1 MNIDL
6 THFFEQFE
14 GLEADNIGQW
24 PKVAK
29 ITLAIFLAI
38 VVFVLGYFFLISD
51 KITQLDRFVAEEV
64 SLKSQYQAKYH
75 AVANLELFEQQMK
88 EAEEFMKEAQ
98 NDAKTFFEKQSK
110 KEKKEISYRF
120 ERDEDRL
127 SLSDCEDQLREWA
140 KDLVDREIERRPE
153 GAKLKDLKDLKQ
165 KAIDN
170 VMESGTPDELKQ
182 SLNLVV
188 KHIGLTWNVD
198 TSKIKA
204 IAQS

>member
-1 MNIDL
+1 MTKMTKYQL
-6 THFFEQFE
+6 EHFESKVNRYFE
-14 GLEADNIGQW
+14 
-24 PKVAK
+24 P
-29 ITLAIFLAI
+29 
-38 VVFVLGYFFLISD
+38 LISEQQLLIKQYRTEATNNVVKKLAKKMGAD
-51 KITQLDRFVAEEV
+51 KIL
-64 SLKSQYQAKYH
+64 AK
-75 AVANLELFEQQMK
+75 MK

-127 SLSDCEDQLREWA
+127 SLSDCEEQLREWA

-188 KHIGLTWNVD
+188 KTIGLTWNVD

>member
-1 MNIDL
+1 MTKMTKYQL
-6 THFFEQFE
+6 EHFE
-14 GLEADNIGQW
+14 N
-24 PKVAK
+24 KVNR
-29 ITLAIFLAI
+29 
-38 VVFVLGYFFLISD
+38 YFQPLISEQQLLIKQYRTEATNNVVKKLAKKMGAD
-51 KITQLDRFVAEEV
+51 KIL
-64 SLKSQYQAKYH
+64 AK
-75 AVANLELFEQQMK
+75 MK
-88 EAEEFMKEAQ
+88 EAEEFMLEAQ
-98 NDAKTFFEKQSK
+98 RDAKTFFEKQSK
-110 KEKKEISYRF
+110 KEKKEINYAF
-120 ERDEDRL
+120 DRDEDRL
-127 SLSDCEDQLREWA
+127 RLSDCEEQLREWA

-188 KHIGLTWNVD
+188 KTIGLTWNVD

>member
-1 MNIDL
+1 MTKMTKYQLEHFENKVNSYFAPLID
-6 THFFEQFE
+6 EQQ
-14 GLEADNIGQW
+14 LLIKQYRTEATNNVV
-24 PKVAK
+24 KKLAK
-29 ITLAIFLAI
+29 KMGA
-38 VVFVLGYFFLISD
+38 D
-51 KITQLDRFVAEEV
+51 KIL
-64 SLKSQYQAKYH
+64 AK
-75 AVANLELFEQQMK
+75 MK
-88 EAEEFMKEAQ
+88 EAEEFMLEAQ
-98 NDAKTFFEKQSK
+98 RDAKTFFEKASK
-110 KEKKEISYRF
+110 KEKKELDYRLSN
-120 ERDEDRL
+120 RDEDRL
-127 SLSDCEDQLREWA
+127 TLSDCEDQLREWA

-170 VMESGTPDELKQ
+170 VMESGTPEELKQ

>member
-1 MNIDL
+1 MTKYQLEHFENKVNRYFQPLID
-6 THFFEQFE
+6 EQQ
-14 GLEADNIGQW
+14 LLIKQYRTEATNNVV
-24 PKVAK
+24 KKLAK
-29 ITLAIFLAI
+29 KMGA
-38 VVFVLGYFFLISD
+38 D
-51 KITQLDRFVAEEV
+51 KIL
-64 SLKSQYQAKYH
+64 AK
-75 AVANLELFEQQMK
+75 MK
-88 EAEEFMKEAQ
+88 EAEDFMKEAQ

-110 KEKKEISYRF
+110 KEKKDLDYRF
-120 ERDEDRL
+120 ERDDDRL
-127 SLSDCEDQLREWA
+127 RLSDCEEQLRDWA

-188 KHIGLTWNVD
+188 KTIGLTWNVD

>member
-1 MNIDL
+1 MTKMTKYQLEHFENKVNRYFQPLID
-6 THFFEQFE
+6 EQQ
-14 GLEADNIGQW
+14 LLIKQYRTEATNNVV
-24 PKVAK
+24 KKLAK
-29 ITLAIFLAI
+29 KMGA
-38 VVFVLGYFFLISD
+38 D
-51 KITQLDRFVAEEV
+51 KIL
-64 SLKSQYQAKYH
+64 AK
-75 AVANLELFEQQMK
+75 MK
-88 EAEEFMKEAQ
+88 EAEEFMLQAQ
-98 NDAKTFFEKQSK
+98 RDAKTFFEKQSK
-110 KEKKEISYRF
+110 KEKKELDYRF
-120 ERDEDRL
+120 DRDEDRL
-127 SLSDCEDQLREWA
+127 RLSDCEEQLRDWA

>member
-1 MNIDL
+1 MTKYQLEHFESKVNRYFAPLID
-6 THFFEQFE
+6 EQQ
-14 GLEADNIGQW
+14 LLIKQYRTEATNNVVR
-24 PKVAK
+24 KLAK
-29 ITLAIFLAI
+29 KMGA
-38 VVFVLGYFFLISD
+38 D
-51 KITQLDRFVAEEV
+51 KIL
-64 SLKSQYQAKYH
+64 AK
-75 AVANLELFEQQMK
+75 MK
-88 EAEEFMKEAQ
+88 EAEEFMLEAQ
-98 NDAKTFFEKQSK
+98 RDAKTFFEKQSK
-110 KEKKEISYRF
+110 KDNKKDLSYKF
-120 ERDEDRL
+120 DRDEDRL
-127 SLSDCEDQLREWA
+127 SYSDCEEQLRDWA

>member
-1 MNIDL
+1 MTKMTKYQL
-6 THFFEQFE
+6 EHFGSKVNRYFE
-14 GLEADNIGQW
+14 
-24 PKVAK
+24 P
-29 ITLAIFLAI
+29 
-38 VVFVLGYFFLISD
+38 LISEQQLLIKQYRTEATNNVVKKLAKKMGAD
-51 KITQLDRFVAEEV
+51 KIL
-64 SLKSQYQAKYH
+64 AK
-75 AVANLELFEQQMK
+75 MK

-127 SLSDCEDQLREWA
+127 SYSDCEDQLREWA

-188 KHIGLTWNVD
+188 KTIGLTWNVD

>member
-1 MNIDL
+1 MTKYQLEHFENKVNRYFQPLID
-6 THFFEQFE
+6 EQH
-14 GLEADNIGQW
+14 LLIKQYRTEATNNVV
-24 PKVAK
+24 KKLAK
-29 ITLAIFLAI
+29 KMGA
-38 VVFVLGYFFLISD
+38 D
-51 KITQLDRFVAEEV
+51 KIL
-64 SLKSQYQAKYH
+64 AK
-75 AVANLELFEQQMK
+75 
-88 EAEEFMKEAQ
+88 MKEAQ

-110 KEKKEISYRF
+110 KEKKDLDYRF
-120 ERDEDRL
+120 ERDDDRL
-127 SLSDCEDQLREWA
+127 RLSDCEEQLRDWA

-188 KHIGLTWNVD
+188 KHIRLTWNVD

>member
-1 MNIDL
+1 MTKMTKYQLEHFENKVNRYFQPLID
-6 THFFEQFE
+6 EQQ
-14 GLEADNIGQW
+14 LLIKQYRTEATNNVV
-24 PKVAK
+24 KKLAK
-29 ITLAIFLAI
+29 KMGA
-38 VVFVLGYFFLISD
+38 D
-51 KITQLDRFVAEEV
+51 KIL
-64 SLKSQYQAKYH
+64 AK
-75 AVANLELFEQQMK
+75 MK
-88 EAEEFMKEAQ
+88 EAEEFMLQAQ
-98 NDAKTFFEKQSK
+98 RDAKTFFEKQSK
-110 KEKKEISYRF
+110 KEKKELDYRF
-120 ERDEDRL
+120 DRDEDRL
-127 SLSDCEDQLREWA
+127 RLSDCEEQLRDWA

-188 KHIGLTWNVD
+188 KTIGLTWNVD

>member
-1 MNIDL
+1 MTKMTKYQLEHFENKVNRYFQPLID
-6 THFFEQFE
+6 EQH
-14 GLEADNIGQW
+14 LLIKQYRTEATNNVV
-24 PKVAK
+24 KKLAK
-29 ITLAIFLAI
+29 KMGA
-38 VVFVLGYFFLISD
+38 D
-51 KITQLDRFVAEEV
+51 KIL
-64 SLKSQYQAKYH
+64 AK
-75 AVANLELFEQQMK
+75 MK

-127 SLSDCEDQLREWA
+127 SYSDCEDQLREWA

-198 TSKIKA
+198 TSKIKQL
-204 IAQS
+204 AQN

>member
-1 MNIDL
+1 M
-6 THFFEQFE
+6 
-14 GLEADNIGQW
+14 GA
-24 PKVAK
+24 
-29 ITLAIFLAI
+29 
-38 VVFVLGYFFLISD
+38 D
-51 KITQLDRFVAEEV
+51 KILA
-64 SLKSQYQAKYH
+64 
-75 AVANLELFEQQMK
+75 QMK

-98 NDAKTFFEKQSK
+98 NNAKTFFERVSK
-110 KEKKEISYRF
+110 KEKKELDYRLSS
-120 ERDEDRL
+120 RDEDRL
-127 SLSDCEDQLREWA
+127 SLSDCEEQLRDWA

>member
-1 MNIDL
+1 MTKYQLEHYESKVNRY
-6 THFFEQFE
+6 FEPLINEQQ
-14 GLEADNIGQW
+14 LLIKQYRTEATNNVV
-24 PKVAK
+24 KKLAK
-29 ITLAIFLAI
+29 KMGA
-38 VVFVLGYFFLISD
+38 D
-51 KITQLDRFVAEEV
+51 KIL
-64 SLKSQYQAKYH
+64 AK
-75 AVANLELFEQQMK
+75 MK
-88 EAEEFMKEAQ
+88 EAENFMKEAQ
-98 NDAKTFFEKQSK
+98 ADAKTFFEKQSK
-110 KEKKEISYRF
+110 KEKKEISYAF
-120 ERDEDRL
+120 DRDEDRL
-127 SLSDCEDQLREWA
+127 RLSDCEEQLREWA
-140 KDLVDREIERRPE
+140 KELVDREIEKRPE

>member
-1 MNIDL
+1 MTKYQL
-6 THFFEQFE
+6 EHFESKVNRYFE
-14 GLEADNIGQW
+14 
-24 PKVAK
+24 P
-29 ITLAIFLAI
+29 
-38 VVFVLGYFFLISD
+38 LISEQQLLIKQYRTEATNNVVKKLAKKMGAD
-51 KITQLDRFVAEEV
+51 KIL
-64 SLKSQYQAKYH
+64 
-75 AVANLELFEQQMK
+75 QQMK

-98 NDAKTFFEKQSK
+98 NNAKTFFEKQSK
-110 KEKKEISYRF
+110 KEKKDLDYRF
-120 ERDEDRL
+120 RRDEDDRL
-127 SLSDCEDQLREWA
+127 RLSDCEEQLREWA

-188 KHIGLTWNVD
+188 KTIGLTWNVD

-204 IAQS
+204 IAQN

>member
-1 MNIDL
+1 MSKTMTKYQLD
-6 THFFEQFE
+6 HFRDKVKRQFNPMIEEQELLVKQFKT
-14 GLEADNIGQW
+14 EATDKAVDKLSKKMG
-24 PKVAK
+24 A
-29 ITLAIFLAI
+29 
-38 VVFVLGYFFLISD
+38 D
-51 KITQLDRFVAEEV
+51 KIIAKFRQAE
-64 SLKSQYQAKYH
+64 KM
-75 AVANLELFEQQMK
+75 LE
-88 EAEEFMKEAQ
+88 EARAT
-98 NDAKTFFEKQSK
+98 ALTFFEKK
-110 KEKKEISYRF
+110 KPKDQELNYEFR
-120 ERDEDRL
+120 RDNRYNDDKITLR
-127 SLSDCEDQLREWA
+127 DCEDQLRSWA
-140 KDLVDREIERRPE
+140 STLAEREIERRPE

>member
-1 MNIDL
+1 MTKMTKYQLEHFENKVNRYFQPLID
-6 THFFEQFE
+6 EQQ
-14 GLEADNIGQW
+14 LLIKQYRTEATNNVV
-24 PKVAK
+24 KKLAK
-29 ITLAIFLAI
+29 KMGA
-38 VVFVLGYFFLISD
+38 D
-51 KITQLDRFVAEEV
+51 KIL
-64 SLKSQYQAKYH
+64 AK
-75 AVANLELFEQQMK
+75 MK

-120 ERDEDRL
+120 ERDDDRL
-127 SLSDCEDQLREWA
+127 SYSDCEDQLREWA

-153 GAKLKDLKDLKQ
+153 GAKLKNLKDLKQ

>member
-1 MNIDL
+1 MTKMTKYQLEHFENKVNRYFQPLID
-6 THFFEQFE
+6 EQQ
-14 GLEADNIGQW
+14 LLIKQYRTEATNNVV
-24 PKVAK
+24 KKLAK
-29 ITLAIFLAI
+29 KMGA
-38 VVFVLGYFFLISD
+38 D
-51 KITQLDRFVAEEV
+51 KIL
-64 SLKSQYQAKYH
+64 AK
-75 AVANLELFEQQMK
+75 MK
-88 EAEEFMKEAQ
+88 EAEEFMLEAQ
-98 NDAKTFFEKQSK
+98 RDAKTFFEKQSK
-110 KEKKEISYRF
+110 KEKKEINYAF
-120 ERDEDRL
+120 DRDEDRL
-127 SLSDCEDQLREWA
+127 RLSDCEEQLREWA
-140 KDLVDREIERRPE
+140 KDLVDREIEKRPE

>member
-1 MNIDL
+1 MSKMTKYQLEHFENKVKRYFQPLID
-6 THFFEQFE
+6 EQH
-14 GLEADNIGQW
+14 LLIKQYRTEATNNVV
-24 PKVAK
+24 KKLAK
-29 ITLAIFLAI
+29 KMGA
-38 VVFVLGYFFLISD
+38 D
-51 KITQLDRFVAEEV
+51 KIL
-64 SLKSQYQAKYH
+64 AK
-75 AVANLELFEQQMK
+75 MK
-88 EAEEFMKEAQ
+88 EAEYFMKEAQ

-110 KEKKEISYRF
+110 KEKKSLDYRL
-120 ERDEDRL
+120 ERDNERIT
-127 SLSDCEDQLREWA
+127 LSDCEDQLREWA
-140 KDLVDREIERRPE
+140 KDLVDREIEKRPE

>member
-1 MNIDL
+1 MTKMTKYQLEHFENKVNRYFQPLID
-6 THFFEQFE
+6 EQQ
-14 GLEADNIGQW
+14 LLIKQYRTEATNNVV
-24 PKVAK
+24 KKLAK
-29 ITLAIFLAI
+29 KMGA
-38 VVFVLGYFFLISD
+38 D
-51 KITQLDRFVAEEV
+51 KILA
-64 SLKSQYQAKYH
+64 
-75 AVANLELFEQQMK
+75 QMK
-88 EAEEFMKEAQ
+88 EAEDFMKEAQ
-98 NDAKTFFEKQSK
+98 NNAKTFFEKVSK
-110 KEKKEISYRF
+110 KEKKELDYRLHR
-120 ERDEDRL
+120 EEDRL
-127 SLSDCEDQLREWA
+127 TLEDCEDQLRSWA

-188 KHIGLTWNVD
+188 KYIGLTWNVD

>member
-1 MNIDL
+1 MTKMTKYQLNHFENKVNRYFQPLID
-6 THFFEQFE
+6 EQH
-14 GLEADNIGQW
+14 LLIKQYRTEATNNVV
-24 PKVAK
+24 KKLAK
-29 ITLAIFLAI
+29 KMGA
-38 VVFVLGYFFLISD
+38 D
-51 KITQLDRFVAEEV
+51 KIL
-64 SLKSQYQAKYH
+64 AK
-75 AVANLELFEQQMK
+75 MK
-88 EAEEFMKEAQ
+88 QAEEFMLQAQ
-98 NDAKTFFEKQSK
+98 RDAKTFFEKQSK
-110 KEKKEISYRF
+110 KEKKELDYRF
-120 ERDEDRL
+120 DRDEDRL
-127 SLSDCEDQLREWA
+127 RLSDCEEQLRDWA

-188 KHIGLTWNVD
+188 KTIGLTWNVD